1 MALCAGASQ
10 RAAVESL
17 SINRSGMED
26 PMKELSVDVVVRP
39 KEYRIVIEAG
49 LLNNL
54 ALELKRN
61 PLGKRYAIITDTIVN
76 PLYAEPL
83 CRSLREAGIPAQVYA
98 FAHGK
103 PAKRD
108 RQRSGWKI
116 PCWTTDLAATAQS

>member
-1 MALCAGASQ
+1 
-10 RAAVESL
+10 
-17 SINRSGMED
+17 
-26 PMKELSVDVVVRP
+26 MKELSVDVVVRP

-54 ALELKRN
+54 ASELKRN

-98 FAHGK
+98 FAHGEASK
-103 PAKRD
+103 TRQTKEWLENSLLDDGFGRD
-108 RQRSGWKI
+108 SAI
-116 PCWTTDLAATAQS
+116 LAVG